1 MITIK
6 RYPNRKL
13 YNTESKQY
21 ITLEALADL
30 IQEGEEIQV
39 LDTSNGAD
47 LTVLTLT
54 QVLFGQIKKQAT
66 FLPFGLLSGL
76 IRAGSQSVASLH
88 ERAAILGNGRQ
99 INNEIER
106 RIQEIVERGDLTEQE
121 GSSLIDKLTF
131 ADEKEPAQSPPEAKF
146 VSSLLERRGFASRSE
161 IFKLAEQVE
170 NLTQAVDQLAQ
181 KETKPTS
188 RETLDKKSAQ

>member
-13 YNTESKQY
+13 YNTETKQY

-76 IRAGSQSVASLH
+76 IRAGSQSIASLH
-88 ERAAILGNGRQ
+88 ERAAILGNRRQ
-99 INNEIER
+99 VNDEIER

-131 ADEKEPAQSPPEAKF
+131 VDEKEPAQSPPEAKF
-146 VSSLLERRGFASRSE
+146 VSSLLEKRGFASRSE
-161 IFKLAEQVE
+161 ISKLAEQVE
-170 NLTQAVDQLAQ
+170 KLTDAVDQLAQ

-188 RETLDKKSAQ
+188 SETLDKKSAQ